1 MDANIEHAPSIVV
14 VSGPNGAG
22 KSTTAEALLEGTL
35 AVDEFVNADVIARG
49 LSGFAPQG
57 SAMAAGRIL
66 LARIR
71 ELAEQRVSFAFE
83 TTLASRSFAPWLRS
97 LLSSGYRV
105 HVLYIWL
112 PSPELAMLRVR
123 GRVQA
128 GGHFVPEETIR
139 RRYSRGMSNF
149 FELYRPLATS
159 WHVYDNA
166 SPVGAC
172 LIARGRA
179 GVADEVI
186 DASLWREIE
195 ARGRVRDAR

>member
-1 MDANIEHAPSIVV
+1 MDTSIEPFPNIVV
-14 VSGPNGAG
+14 VAGPNGAG
-22 KSTTAEALLEGTL
+22 KSTTAEALLHGTL
-35 AVDEFVNADVIARG
+35 AVAEFVNADVIARG
-49 LSGFAPQG
+49 LSGFAPEG
-57 SAMAAGRIL
+57 AAVRAGRIL

-83 TTLASRSFAPWLRS
+83 TTLASRSFVPWLRL
-97 LLSSGYRV
+97 LLSSDYRV

-112 PSPELAMLRVR
+112 PSPELAVLRVR
-123 GRVQA
+123 ERVQA
-128 GGHFVPEETIR
+128 GGHAVPEETIR
-139 RRYSRGMSNF
+139 RRYSRGISNF
-149 FELYRPLATS
+149 FRLYKPLATS

-166 SPVGAC
+166 TPVGAR
-172 LIARGRA
+172 LIARGSA